1 MKLSFFVPG
10 DPATQGSKKAFY
22 IAKIGRAIVTED
34 CKKNK
39 PWRSDVRNEAEKAIK
54 AQGWTLTDLP
64 VSIRLT
70 FQLKRPKGH
79 YGVNGLKRSAPA
91 HHTKKPDT
99 VKLARAV
106 EDALKNVVWGD
117 DSQICEET
125 IIKQYHDQP
134 GVLVEITALGS
145 EQELPFAEA

>member
-39 PWRSDVRNEAEKAIK
+39 PWRSDVRNEAEKAMM
-54 AQGWTLTDLP
+54 AGEWRLTEKP
-64 VSIRLT
+64 VMLNLT
-70 FQLKRPKGH
+70 FQLRRPKGH
-79 YGVNGLKRSAPA
+79 YGAKGLKKSAPQWPA
-91 HHTKKPDT
+91 KKPDT

-106 EDALKNVVWGD
+106 EDALKGVCWKD
-117 DSQICEET
+117 DAQIVIES
-125 IIKQYHDQP
+125 IQKRYNDQP
-134 GVLVEITALGS
+134 GVLVEIYEL
-145 EQELPFAEA
+145 EELPEF